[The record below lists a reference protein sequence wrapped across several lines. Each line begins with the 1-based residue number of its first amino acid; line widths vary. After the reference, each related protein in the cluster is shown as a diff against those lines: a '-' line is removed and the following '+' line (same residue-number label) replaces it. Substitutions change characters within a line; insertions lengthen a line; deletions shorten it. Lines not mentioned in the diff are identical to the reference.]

1 MTALGL
7 KVTKSLLSVSMINY
21 PSEQA
26 CGCEVI
32 VNDCSIGD
40 GPASSSLNMVD
51 LSSNFSFYINDHSK
65 YQNIILV
72 FGMISDR
79 KYMQ

>member
-7 KVTKSLLSVSMINY
+7 KVTKLVLSVSMINY
-21 PSEQA
+21 PSKQA
-26 CGCEVI
+26 CGSEVI
-32 VNDCSIGD
+32 INDCSIGD
-40 GPASSSLNMVD
+40 GLTGSSLNMVD